1 MMRVRTLARCTW
13 IVPALGLP
21 KVRQRQKECDKE
33 NCKFPRRRFM
43 ELPMSNYRLFTV
55 TALGE

>member
-1 MMRVRTLARCTW
+1 
-13 IVPALGLP
+13 
-21 KVRQRQKECDKE
+21 VRQRQKECDKE